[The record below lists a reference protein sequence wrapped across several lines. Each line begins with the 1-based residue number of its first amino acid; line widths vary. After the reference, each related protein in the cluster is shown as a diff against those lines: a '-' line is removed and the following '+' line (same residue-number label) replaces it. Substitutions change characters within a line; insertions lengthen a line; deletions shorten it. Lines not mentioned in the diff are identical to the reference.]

1 MPVIIDK
8 KMDSVNEGCSGVFN
22 SVKSWLTTVKTS
34 LLVWLNKM
42 FEPVRVC
49 LKGPYFNV
57 FSEWVL
63 VQYLPVMSLAGIKG
77 MLLDVA
83 LPILDVATDAKF
95 AYDLFSVREVDSEK
109 YQWFLILG
117 NNAFSI
123 MISVIELFF
132 MFLLSK
138 IKT

>member
-34 LLVWLNKM
+34 LTERFVLFQVWLNKM

-57 FSEWVL
+57 LSEWVF
-63 VQYLPVMSLAGIKG
+63 VHYLPVMSLAGIKG
-77 MLLDVA
+77 MILDVA
-83 LPILDVATDAKF
+83 LPILDEATDAKF
-95 AYDLFSVREVDSEK
+95 AYDLFTVRKVDSEK

-117 NNAFSI
+117 NNAF
-123 MISVIELFF
+123 FNYDF
-132 MFLLSK
+132 GD
-138 IKT
+138 

>member
-1 MPVIIDK
+1 
-8 KMDSVNEGCSGVFN
+8 MDSVKEGCSGVFN

-57 FSEWVL
+57 LSEWVF

-77 MLLDVA
+77 MILDVA

-95 AYDLFSVREVDSEK
+95 AYDLFTVRKVDSEK

-117 NNAFSI
+117 NNAF
-123 MISVIELFF
+123 FNYDF
-132 MFLLSK
+132 GD
-138 IKT
+138 